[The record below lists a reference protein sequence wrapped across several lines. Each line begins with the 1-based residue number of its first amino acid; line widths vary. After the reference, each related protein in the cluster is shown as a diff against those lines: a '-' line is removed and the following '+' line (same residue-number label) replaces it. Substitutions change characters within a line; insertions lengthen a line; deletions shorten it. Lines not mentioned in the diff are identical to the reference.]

1 MMRKVLLASVMMVA
15 LSGCQMT
22 SQPQADWKQDN
33 KIEVMDAKIQL
44 NSAVWVDQMPTIGE
58 ERDESK
64 VNFALTLTSEQVIA
78 PELVIDKVLLR
89 QGDNSWPLSDEEF
102 EVRVH
107 DNHTWEIAGQSFYD
121 IDAAQPVDIAIE
133 ANNEWIVETDV
144 QIDTVY

>member
-1 MMRKVLLASVMMVA
+1 MMRKILLASVMMVA

-22 SQPQADWKQDN
+22 SQPQVDWKKDN
-33 KIEVMDAKIQL
+33 KIEVVDAQIQL

-107 DNHTWEIAGQSFYD
+107 DNHTWEIAGQSFYN
-121 IDAAQPVDIAIE
+121 IDAEQPVDIAIE

>member
-1 MMRKVLLASVMMVA
+1 MKKVLLASVMVVA

-22 SQPQADWKQDN
+22 TEQKADWQQDN
-33 KIEVMDAKIQL
+33 KIEMMNAQIQL
-44 NSAVWVDQMPTIGE
+44 DSAVWIDQMPTISE
-58 ERDESK
+58 ETDESK

-78 PELVIDKVLLR
+78 PELMIDKVILR
-89 QGDNSWPLSDEEF
+89 QENSSWSLSDDEF

-107 DNHTWEIAGQSFYD
+107 DNHTWEVTGQSFYD
-121 IDAAQPVDIAIE
+121 IDVTQVIDIAIE

>member
-1 MMRKVLLASVMMVA
+1 MKKVLLASVMVVA

-22 SQPQADWKQDN
+22 TEQQADWKQDN
-33 KIEVMDAKIQL
+33 KIEMMNAQIQL
-44 NSAVWVDQMPTIGE
+44 SSAVWIDKMPTIGE
-58 ERDESK
+58 ETDESK

-78 PELVIDKVLLR
+78 PELMIDKVILR

-121 IDAAQPVDIAIE
+121 IDATQSVDIAIE
-133 ANNEWIVETDV
+133 ANNEWVIETDV